1 MLIIFLGRR
10 GREQDGKGT
19 KASKGIREGAGFTD
33 HRPWDSFPKGTK
45 FPGSWSTYSLESSVD
60 MRHGFEQAL

>member
-10 GREQDGKGT
+10 GREQDGRGM

-33 HRPWDSFPKGTK
+33 HLTKGA
-45 FPGSWSTYSLESSVD
+45 
-60 MRHGFEQAL
+60 GFTDHLTRVSKK